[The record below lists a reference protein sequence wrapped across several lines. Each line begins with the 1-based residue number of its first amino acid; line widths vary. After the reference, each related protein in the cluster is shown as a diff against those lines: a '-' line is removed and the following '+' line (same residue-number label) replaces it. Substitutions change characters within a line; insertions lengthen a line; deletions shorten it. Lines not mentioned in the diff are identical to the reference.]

1 MYFILTRVLGL
12 RYSELV
18 GGITLKYLFQFCVI
32 MLFVSLG
39 HILESL
45 IPLPIAGSIYG
56 LVLLFLA
63 LCTGVVKL
71 AWVDDVAT
79 WLHGIMGLFF
89 VAPAV
94 AIIDVWADIR
104 GIWPALVLLLV
115 AAYVVTMIITGITAD
130 RLIGGNERRGAKK

>member
-1 MYFILTRVLGL
+1 M
-12 RYSELV
+12 
-18 GGITLKYLFQFCVI
+18 KYLFQFCVI
-32 MLFVSLG
+32 MLFVFLG
-39 HILESL
+39 YVLEAL

-71 AWVDDVAT
+71 SWVDDVAT

-104 GIWPALVLLLV
+104 NIWPALVLLLV
-115 AAYVVTMIITGITAD
+115 AAYVITMIITGITAD
-130 RLIGGNERRGAKK
+130 RLIGGNERRGSKK